1 LFSTIFYILILLYQ
15 NLYAGLGYNFNLEIA
30 KVNLLISSK
39 DYNQA
44 IFQVKLLENK
54 YVFRNESLY
63 KTKVFL
69 SIKKPTSFEYANLKS
84 SEDYIIKS
92 LILGQTDQHESSKF
106 MLKEGLKLYP
116 EKDTLIKLYE
126 LFSFI
131 SKNKEKRSSILTD
144 EKGIVNSAFNTKDS
158 QWMLDLLRKNEKLI
172 SY

>member
-1 LFSTIFYILILLYQ
+1 
-15 NLYAGLGYNFNLEIA
+15 
-30 KVNLLISSK
+30 
-39 DYNQA
+39 
-44 IFQVKLLENK
+44 
-54 YVFRNESLY
+54 
-63 KTKVFL
+63 
-69 SIKKPTSFEYANLKS
+69 
-84 SEDYIIKS
+84 
-92 LILGQTDQHESSKF
+92 

>member
-1 LFSTIFYILILLYQ
+1 
-15 NLYAGLGYNFNLEIA
+15 
-30 KVNLLISSK
+30 
-39 DYNQA
+39 
-44 IFQVKLLENK
+44 
-54 YVFRNESLY
+54 
-63 KTKVFL
+63 
-69 SIKKPTSFEYANLKS
+69 
-84 SEDYIIKS
+84 
-92 LILGQTDQHESSKF
+92 

-144 EKGIVNSAFNTKDS
+144 EKGIVNSTFNTKDS